1 MKKILVIIA
10 VLISCQFIYAQ
21 GEDTMKMVKQGELTE
36 VTIYYNN
43 GNVMQHGY
51 LTADNKLHDIWES
64 YYDDGTKKCDAT
76 YNKGEKIG
84 TWFYYYKDEKTKKVT
99 YVNNK
104 ITNVEE
110 LDVKN

>member
-1 MKKILVIIA
+1 MKKIIILFA
-10 VLISCQFIYAQ
+10 ILISGQFINAQ
-21 GEDTMKMVKQGELTE
+21 SEDTIKMVKQGELTE

-64 YYDDGTKKCDAT
+64 YYEDGTKKCDAT

-84 TWFYYYKDEKTKKVT
+84 TWFYYYINDKTKKVS
-99 YVNNK
+99 YDNNK
-104 ITNVEE
+104 IVKVEE
-110 LDVKN
+110 VDPEK